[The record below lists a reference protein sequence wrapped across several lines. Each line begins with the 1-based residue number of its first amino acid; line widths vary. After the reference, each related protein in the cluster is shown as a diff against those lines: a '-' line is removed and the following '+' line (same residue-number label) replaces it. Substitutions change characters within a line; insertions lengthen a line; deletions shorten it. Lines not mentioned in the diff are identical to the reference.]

1 MPPIDVCLCV
11 YVWRVSVRS
20 LALQL
25 HKLSHELLES
35 LTGTFYF
42 SSSSFFLITC
52 CVFVRVCRM
61 TCEQLRFRKK
71 GGRKKEKQVKR
82 EKE

>member
-20 LALQL
+20 LALRL

-35 LTGTFYF
+35 LTGTFF
-42 SSSSFFLITC
+42 FLLRVFSFFFNYML
-52 CVFVRVCRM
+52 RVCA
-61 TCEQLRFRKK
+61 CVQDDLRTA
-71 GGRKKEKQVKR
+71 EV
-82 EKE
+82 